1 MKVSTLQAL
10 VSDGKIFSVQFEK
23 KNGELRDMIARVG
36 TSGKVKGI
44 GAKYCAKA
52 FGLLTVYD
60 MRKYSFRNINTSK
73 IKSVKIRGIE
83 YHEISDEKVSFTVTK
98 ELVERSSDYLDN
110 RNCAV
115 AKALKNIGCEGVSIG
130 GTNADFNG
138 ETYELKQSRALCEM
152 YRRIDEGKSVEPIL
166 IELTKQ

>member
-83 YHEISDEKVSFTVTK
+83 YHEISKNKVSFTITK
-98 ELVERSSDYLDN
+98 EWVEKSGNYLDN
-110 RNCAV
+110 YNCAI
-115 AKALKNIGCEGVSIG
+115 ARALKNIGCEGVNVG
-130 GTNADFNG
+130 GTDAIFDGGN
-138 ETYELKQSRALCEM
+138 YEIIQSRALCEM
-152 YRRIDEGKSVEPIL
+152 YHRIDEGKSVEPIL
-166 IELTKQ
+166 IELIKQ